1 MAIAKDNSRIGL
13 VVNKTIKSELQY
25 LADKDDRT
33 LSNYIVRILT
43 DHVEQQRRLGKLP
56 EKIEQESSD
65 NSSDNDNS

>member
-43 DHVEQQRRLGKLP
+43 DHVEQQRKLGKLP
-56 EKIEQESSD
+56 EKIEQDDFDSD
-65 NSSDNDNS
+65 NS

>member
-43 DHVEQQRRLGKLP
+43 DHVEQQRKLGKLP
-56 EKIEQESSD
+56 EKIEQNDFDSD
-65 NSSDNDNS
+65 NS